1 MDYIETKYK
10 IKTFKKTSHVD
21 LERELNNFIVNNT
34 VADIVSFNVTTQNS
48 VGVDYLI
55 GILIYR

>member
-10 IKTFKKTSHVD
+10 IKTFKKTNHGD

-34 VADIVSFNVTTQNS
+34 VADIISFNVTTQNS
-48 VGVDYLI
+48 VGVDYLV
-55 GILIYR
+55 GVLIYK